1 MRLVFYFC
9 SVLFCLLFLSFVE
22 ARADLSPKQA
32 RKLITRMAGFDL
44 PSSAV
49 RVKAVSA
56 SSDSSAEASAEIQT
70 AFRLTKDVQGH
81 WRVLEVRTGPNQ
93 WEAIELI
100 ASLQKTGVPKSGCD
114 ASDLRTKSFATEPGL
129 KRVRCLLADLLGVQL
144 PSDAIRIKAISNLSL
159 PLASSPSAVVEAVV
173 RVDLRFTRVK
183 SGWVVTGVRG
193 GNSDW
198 LNPETILASLNE
210 EKRKKTR
217 AELDEI
223 ARALEAFRSERGFYV
238 SSDLHHV
245 LINHLSPRY
254 LSRVIRLDPWH
265 QPYRYNGAGDHFTL
279 VSMGPDGKE
288 NTADDILVTGSLRK
302 SLGPKPP
309 QLNS

>member
-1 MRLVFYFC
+1 MRLVLHFR
-9 SVLFCLLFLSFVE
+9 SALFCLLLLSFVE
-22 ARADLSPKQA
+22 TRADLSPKQA

-70 AFRLTKDVQGH
+70 AFRLTKNVQGH
-81 WRVLEVRTGPNQ
+81 WRVLEVKTGPNQ

-100 ASLQKTGVPKSGCD
+100 ASLQKMDSGCD
-114 ASDLRTKSFATEPGL
+114 ASDVRTRSLATEPRV
-129 KRVRCLLADLLGVQL
+129 KRVRCLLADILGVQL
-144 PSDAIRIKAISNLSL
+144 PSDAIRIKTISALSL
-159 PLASSPSAVVEAVV
+159 PMASNPSVVVEAVV
-173 RVDLRFTRVK
+173 RVDLRFTRDK

-198 LNPETILASLNE
+198 LNPQAIFASLNE
-210 EKRKKTR
+210 EKRKKAR
-217 AELDEI
+217 AELEEI
-223 ARALEAFRSERGFYV
+223 ARALEVFGGERGFYV
-238 SSDLHHV
+238 SSDLHQV

-254 LSRVIRLDPWH
+254 LSRVIRLDPWN
-265 QPYRYNGAGDHFTL
+265 QPYRYKGAGDHFTL

-288 NTADDILVTGSLRK
+288 NTADDILVAGSLRK